1 MHFRPAVPAWPGN
14 VIQCFAEVL
23 EAGATGLEPATS
35 GVTGRRSNQLNY
47 APRRRAVYPRAE
59 QVGMTRLDWI
69 IVAFAAFTAFRGYRR
84 GLVRTVL
91 SFVGLAAG
99 AVIGARAAPHFF
111 APTTTSHYGAL
122 IGLGA
127 ALAGAMLFR
136 FAAVLAGGLF
146 RQSLR
151 LAPPL
156 RMLDSLGG
164 LAVGVASGLA

>member
-1 MHFRPAVPAWPGN
+1 
-14 VIQCFAEVL
+14 
-23 EAGATGLEPATS
+23 
-35 GVTGRRSNQLNY
+35 
-47 APRRRAVYPRAE
+47 
-59 QVGMTRLDWI
+59 MTRLDWI

-99 AVIGARAAPHFF
+99 AVIGARLAPHFL
-111 APTTTSHYGAL
+111 AHTAASHYSAL
-122 IGLGA
+122 IGLGG

-136 FAAVLAGGLF
+136 LAAVIAAGVF
-146 RQSLR
+146 RKGLR

-164 LAVGVASGLA
+164 LAFGVASGLALAWVVGAVAVQVPGHPKWVRYAHQSKVLHRLNQIAPPRDVLRLRASLLERLP